1 MTIILLKEN
10 EYHAD
15 FLGKHQAL
23 LGSLQTGLAE
33 PALLL
38 AKRISGEPTN
48 KKPDIW
54 AALLLQKKLFA
65 SCKN

>member
-48 KKPDIW
+48 KKPDI
-54 AALLLQKKLFA
+54 
-65 SCKN
+65 